1 MTAKVIPF
9 NNNSRFLKVT
19 SKSIFRSSKFIGC
32 SYYKNVPWINL
43 SGVWLQNA
51 GFNTGDTISIS
62 IEENCLI
69 ISKAN

>member
-1 MTAKVIPF
+1 MSAKVIQL
-9 NNNSRFLKVT
+9 NTRYLKVT
-19 SKSIFRSSKFIGC
+19 SKGIYRPSKFVGC

-51 GFNTGDTISIS
+51 GFNTGDTLIIS
-62 IEENCLI
+62 IEENSLI